1 MNPGEK
7 RPIYQSRL
15 FKQILVIGFL
25 ALFFIISNAI
35 VGGKILTWVNI
46 RSILMTSVFS
56 IIVAVGLTFN
66 NAAGVVDLSVG
77 ASIIL
82 ACSFSSIV
90 VQDFNFGYAG
100 LIIVSLVVC
109 ILCEI
114 ITYSLIVFLK
124 LPAWIAGLCMAMIYE
139 AIATVFMLGRVETS
153 GTSIIYLKVC
163 RALGRF
169 PGIFVVAAVV
179 LVIGYFLYN
188 KTSFSMNIR
197 AMGSNSAV
205 SEAVGIGRIKTMFTA
220 ALLAGCMFGIA
231 AVVQLSYVGQITPQN
246 GLGSLS
252 TIFKPLATTLLAGSF
267 SRIFNRMIGVAL
279 SAIFIASLFNVLT
292 MLGVPSGTGQEI
304 TLGLSVILCGALSN
318 MGNQK
323 VVK

>member
-1 MNPGEK
+1 MNAGEK
-7 RPIYQSRL
+7 KPIYQSRL
-15 FKQILVIGFL
+15 FKQLLVIGFL
-25 ALFFIISNAI
+25 ALFYIISNAL
-35 VGGKILTWVNI
+35 VGGKIFTWINI
-46 RSILMTSVFS
+46 RSVLMTSVFS
-56 IIVAVGLTFN
+56 AIVAIGLTFN

-82 ACSFSSIV
+82 ACSFSSV
-90 VQDFNFGYAG
+90 AVQDLNMGYAG
-100 LIIVSLVVC
+100 LIIVSIVVC
-109 ILCEI
+109 VLCEMV
-114 ITYSLIVFLK
+114 TYSLIVFLK

-139 AIATVFMLGRVETS
+139 AIATVYMLGRIDVS

-169 PGIFVVAAVV
+169 PGILIVAVVV

-188 KTSFSMNIR
+188 RTSFVMNIR
-197 AMGSNSAV
+197 AMGSDPSVA
-205 SEAVGIGRIKTMFTA
+205 ETVGINRVKTMFTT
-220 ALLAGCMFGIA
+220 ALLSGCMFGIA
-231 AVVQLSYVGQITPQN
+231 AAVQLSYIGQITPQS

-267 SRIFNRMIGVAL
+267 SGIFNRIVGVGI
-279 SAIFIASLFNVLT
+279 SAFFIASLFNVMT
-292 MLGVPSGTGQEI
+292 MMGVPSGTGQEI